1 MHIYLKVDPTGA
13 CENKP
18 CEFPFVDLLTAPG
31 KNLAPALPAMSSDGS
46 VVQFGA
52 CQLSGTSWFVNVT
65 VPNPQAGMTF
75 AMYARATL
83 NDGSVVT
90 SRVYAVVTGSTANT
104 TTTTT
109 AAPSGL
115 TGTFGG

>member
-1 MHIYLKVDPTGA
+1 MHIYLQVDPTGA

-18 CEFPFVDLLTAPG
+18 CEFPFDGLAPG
-31 KNLAPALPAMSSDGS
+31 KSLAATPLPTMSSDGS

-65 VPNPQAGMTF
+65 VPNAVAGMTF

-83 NDGSVVT
+83 NDGSVAT
-90 SRVYAVVTGSTANT
+90 SRVYGVVTGSTANT